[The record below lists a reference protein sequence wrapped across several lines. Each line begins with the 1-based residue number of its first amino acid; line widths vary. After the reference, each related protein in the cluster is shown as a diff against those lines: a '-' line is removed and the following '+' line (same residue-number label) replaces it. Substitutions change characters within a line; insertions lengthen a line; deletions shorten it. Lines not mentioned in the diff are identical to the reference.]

1 LKKSIKIY
9 ENYYKS
15 TVEWLAWLAAWRT
28 SVAARK
34 IHENLQ
40 KNPTESTKILPE
52 SYQNPIR
59 ILPES
64 YQNPTRIILKSNKI
78 LGGPG

>member
-1 LKKSIKIY
+1 MKIH

-15 TVEWLAWLAAWRT
+15 TVELLAWLAAWRT

-40 KNPTESTKILPE
+40 KNQTESTKILPE

-59 ILPES
+59 ILPEP
-64 YQNPTRIILKSNKI
+64 YQNPPRTLVKASRTLLKAF
-78 LGGPG
+78 